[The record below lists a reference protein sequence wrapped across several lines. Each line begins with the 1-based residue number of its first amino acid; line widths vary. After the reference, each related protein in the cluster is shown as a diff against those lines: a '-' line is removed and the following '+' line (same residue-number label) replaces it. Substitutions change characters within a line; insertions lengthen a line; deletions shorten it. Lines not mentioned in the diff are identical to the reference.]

1 MTAIADRPC
10 RVGACKVCLVRV
22 VLAGIAAAGTLG
34 TCGGSG
40 GGGSA
45 PAGDPGY
52 GFGLADAAAA
62 WHTRGQ

>member
-1 MTAIADRPC
+1 
-10 RVGACKVCLVRV
+10 VGACKVGRVRV
-22 VLAGIAAAGTLG
+22 VLVGIAAAGTLG

-52 GFGLADAAAA
+52 RFVCRCRRRLAHARAL
-62 WHTRGQ
+62 